1 MNIFD
6 FLLVPMGYLLK
17 FAYSLTN
24 NYLISILLF
33 SLVME
38 IILSPIQIKQQKN
51 QIAQAKLQPKV
62 RAITKK
68 YDGRKDNASM
78 QKKQQEIMDLYQ
90 AEKFNPYG
98 GCLPMLIQ
106 LPVIFALYHVITNP
120 LKYICNVGSET
131 IKALASKLEV
141 VSQIDI
147 IKQIRAGGGIE
158 AFKGEFPELDGV
170 TLPNF
175 INLGI
180 DLSESPSFDDFG
192 LLWLIPLLVFVASY
206 LSTKIMKLF
215 TYQPPESA
223 DMQNSASMKFMNIS
237 MPLLSAWI
245 CFSVPAAI
253 GCYWIFRN
261 IISVAERFIISKI
274 WPVPKPTEEEIRQAE
289 KEYGAK
295 NKKNKTQS
303 TSSQNKPPVRSLHR
317 IDFDDEPLPPAV
329 PDKEEDE
336 PEVSAD
342 ETPIEK
348 APLKSDDSNKK
359 K

>member
-1 MNIFD
+1 
-6 FLLVPMGYLLK
+6 MGYLLK

-33 SLVME
+33 TLVME

-78 QKKQQEIMDLYQ
+78 QKKQQEIMELYQ

-131 IKALASKLEV
+131 IKALMTKLEV
-141 VSQIDI
+141 VSQIDV
-147 IKQIRAGGGIE
+147 IKQIKAGGGID
-158 AFKGEFPELDGV
+158 AFVGEFPELSGV

-180 DLSESPSFDDFG
+180 DLSESPSFNDFG
-192 LLWLIPLLVFVASY
+192 LLWLIPLLVFLASFF
-206 LSTKIMKLF
+206 SVKIMKLF

-223 DMQNSASMKFMNIS
+223 EMQNSTSMKFMNFS

-253 GCYWIFRN
+253 GCYLIFRN
-261 IISVAERFIISKI
+261 ILSVLERFVISKI
-274 WPVPKPTEEEIRQAE
+274 WPSPQPTEEELRQTE

-295 NKKNKTQS
+295 NKKNKTKS
-303 TSSQNKPPVRSLHR
+303 ESSQNKPPVRSLHR
-317 IDFDDEPLPPAV
+317 IDFDDEPLPPPV
-329 PDKEEDE
+329 IEVEERE
-336 PEVSAD
+336 PEISAD
-342 ETPIEK
+342 ETPIER
-348 APLKSDDSNKK
+348 APLKSDENSKK
-359 K
+359 KK

>member
-1 MNIFD
+1 
-6 FLLVPMGYLLK
+6 MGYLLK

-24 NYLISILLF
+24 NYLLSILLF

-78 QKKQQEIMDLYQ
+78 QKKQQEIMELYQ

-120 LKYICNVGSET
+120 LKYICGVGSET
-131 IKALASKLEV
+131 IKALSSKLEV
-141 VSQIDI
+141 VSQIDV
-147 IKQIRAGGGIE
+147 IKQIKAGGGIE
-158 AFKGEFPELDGV
+158 AFVGEFPELEGV
-170 TLPNF
+170 TLPSFTNF
-175 INLGI
+175 GI
-180 DLSESPSFDDFG
+180 DLSESPSFDNFS
-192 LLWLIPLLVFVASY
+192 LLWIIPVLVFVASY
-206 LSTKIMKLF
+206 LTTKLMKLF
-215 TYQPPESA
+215 TYQAPEA
-223 DMQNSASMKFMNIS
+223 AEMQNNASMKFMNVS

-261 IISVAERFIISKI
+261 VISIVERFIISKI
-274 WPVPKPTEEEIRQAE
+274 MPIPKPTEEELRQAE

-295 NKKNKTQS
+295 NKKNKQKS
-303 TSSQNKPPVRSLHR
+303 EPNPNKPAVRSLHR
-317 IDFDDEPLPPAV
+317 IDFDDEPLPPPV
-329 PDKEEDE
+329 IEDEKHE

-342 ETPIEK
+342 ETPIER
-348 APLKSDDSNKK
+348 APLKSEDDSNK
-359 K
+359 